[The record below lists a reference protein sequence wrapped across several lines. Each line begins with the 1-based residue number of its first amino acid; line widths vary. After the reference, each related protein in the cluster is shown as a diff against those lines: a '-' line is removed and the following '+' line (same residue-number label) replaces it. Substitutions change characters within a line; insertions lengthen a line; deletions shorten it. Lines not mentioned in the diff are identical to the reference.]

1 MTKSKIFL
9 YLCLIFIASIFVYS
23 FIKAPQDEGLSQYYD
38 QEINF
43 TGIIINEPEQR
54 INQQKF
60 EFRSDLWKGKILIT
74 TELYPEYKYGDKLEI
89 FGRLKEPAQFEDFD
103 YWAYLAKDKIY
114 LVSYHPQIT
123 RLAQNQANWFFQR
136 IFSFKDKLRN
146 VIEQTLLP
154 PQSSILKA
162 VFLGDK
168 HGLSNELKEKLNI
181 VGTRH
186 IVAISGMHMIIM
198 TQILL
203 FLGLG
208 IGLWRQQVFYFVI
221 ILLVIYIIMIGAPA
235 SAVRAGIMAGLL
247 LLAQKIGRL
256 RSAGR
261 AVVFAAVIM
270 LFINP
275 LLLKSDVGFQ
285 LSFMATLSIIY
296 LKPIL
301 DRVIRKLPN
310 PLRIKDIL
318 TMTLAAQIGVLPLL
332 IFHFG
337 RVSLIS
343 PLANLLIV
351 PLLPVIM
358 ILGIVLVFIGL
369 IWLPLAKII
378 AWPVWF
384 LLSYLVKLVNYLSFI
399 PLAAIEFKSF
409 SLIIL
414 IGYYLFLMVIVYQK
428 RDAGLSRGSTSINKI
443 GMRSFSHP

>member
-9 YLCLIFIASIFVYS
+9 YLCFVFIISVFVYS
-23 FIKAPQDEGLSQYYD
+23 FVKAPQENEELNQYYG
-38 QEINF
+38 QEVSLQ
-43 TGIIINEPEQR
+43 GIIVGEPEQR
-54 INQQKF
+54 ISQQKF
-60 EFRSDLWKGKILIT
+60 EFETEEISGKILIT
-74 TELYPEYKYGDKLEI
+74 AKLYPQYYYGDKLEI
-89 FGRLKEPAQFEDFD
+89 FGKLREPAQFEDFD
-103 YWAYLAKDKIY
+103 YRAYLAKDKIY
-114 LVSYHPQIT
+114 LVSYYPQVT
-123 RLAQNQANWFFQR
+123 RLAQNQANWFFQK
-136 IFSFKDKLRN
+136 IFNFKDKLRN

-168 HGLSNELKEKLNI
+168 YGLSNELKDKLNTT
-181 VGTRH
+181 GTRH

-256 RSAGR
+256 RGAGR

-270 LFINP
+270 LFVNP

-310 PLRIKDIL
+310 LLRIKDIL

-332 IFHFG
+332 VFHFG

-399 PLAAIEFKSF
+399 PLAAIEFRSF

-414 IGYYLFLMVIVYQK
+414 VGYYLFLAIIVYRRK
-428 RDAGLSRGSTSINKI
+428 DRE
-443 GMRSFSHP
+443 